1 MALDKSSLKGRII
14 TNLAALGFDT
24 TANGRDA
31 GDWMQKFVQAVSD
44 GVVDEIQ
51 ANARTTVENEQIE

>member
-1 MALDKSSLKGRII
+1 MALDKSSLKARII
-14 TNLAALGFDT
+14 ANLAALGFDT

-31 GDWMQKFVQAVSD
+31 GNWMQEFVQAVSD

-51 ANARTTVENEQIE
+51 ANARTAIDNEQIE

>member
-1 MALDKSSLKGRII
+1 MKGRII